1 MSLESNKSLG
11 GIGAILLA
19 IPFLNLVGIIL
30 VLIALKGMGEYY
42 DDEEIFKNALY
53 GFIFGFIGVIGLV
66 AFIVM
71 FALGFA
77 TISPVAVPLAGFAL
91 IIIVLIVQYVFSL
104 ISALF
109 YKKSLDVLSI
119 KSNEN
124 VFSTAAVILL
134 VGAIIPII
142 GEILKFIAWIL
153 VAIGFFSI
161 KESKQIPAPAQVE
174 PNVKSEKRFCTNCGA
189 PLKPESIYCQKC
201 GKKID

>member
-19 IPFLNLVGIIL
+19 IPFLNLIGIIL
-30 VLIALKGMGEYY
+30 VLIALKGTSEYY
-42 DDEEIFKNALY
+42 DDEQIFKNALY

-66 AFIVM
+66 SFIVM

-77 TISPVAVPLAGFAL
+77 TISPVAIPLAGFAL
-91 IIIVLIVQYVFSL
+91 VIIVLIVQYVFSL
-104 ISALF
+104 ISAIF
-109 YKKSLDVLSI
+109 YKKSLDALSI

-124 VFSTAAVILL
+124 IFSTAGVILL
-134 VGAIIPII
+134 VGAIIPIV

-161 KESKQIPAPAQVE
+161 KEQKQTPAQPE
-174 PNVKSEKRFCTNCGA
+174 PNVTSQKRFCTNCGA
-189 PLKPESIYCQKC
+189 PLKPGSVYCQKC

>member
-30 VLIALKGMGEYY
+30 VLISLKGMSEYY

-66 AFIVM
+66 SFIVM

-77 TISPVAVPLAGFAL
+77 TISPVAIPLAGFAL
-91 IIIVLIVQYVFSL
+91 VIIVLIVQYVFSL
-104 ISALF
+104 ISAIF
-109 YKKSLDVLSI
+109 YKKSLDALSI

-124 VFSTAAVILL
+124 IFSTAGVILL
-134 VGAIIPII
+134 VGAIIPIV

-161 KESKQIPAPAQVE
+161 KEQKQTPAQPE
-174 PNVKSEKRFCTNCGA
+174 PNVPSEKRFCTNCGA
-189 PLKPESIYCQKC
+189 PLKPGSVYCQKC